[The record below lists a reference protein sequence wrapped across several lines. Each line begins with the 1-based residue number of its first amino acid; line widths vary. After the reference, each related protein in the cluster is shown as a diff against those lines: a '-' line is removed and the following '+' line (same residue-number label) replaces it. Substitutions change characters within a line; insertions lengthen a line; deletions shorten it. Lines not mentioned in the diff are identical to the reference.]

1 MNCAG
6 AREWLGA
13 LVDDALDP
21 AEAAEVRAHLD
32 ACDACRAHLAEIEAV
47 VDLVREIPDPDVPEG
62 FAADVVARLP
72 RKRVPA
78 AIKWL
83 VPLAAAACLLLLV
96 RVAFDS
102 DKDRPAWRVADTKD
116 AAEVVSDR
124 GILAKEEGDAG
135 SAAGPA
141 IDEEASGYLGR
152 ASVSGKMPP
161 PASGPQEEW
170 REAPADSPAPDPAP
184 EPEAVS
190 SPPVGKGEP
199 ARPPAPAKPM
209 RSQAG
214 GRKYAVRG
222 AEPDTAA
229 GVILAE
235 LRRKRTRE
243 ARGDEPAGEKV
254 VQGRAGEVSG
264 MLLYLT
270 PGELEFVTCLLEERP
285 GVRVARLNG
294 HGKKKDRSR
303 EERDASGDGDEHDSA
318 ARRLRVELRF
328 R

>member
-47 VDLVREIPDPDVPEG
+47 VDLVREIPDPGVPEG
-62 FAADVVARLP
+62 FAAEVVARLP

-83 VPLAAAACLLLLV
+83 APLAAAACLLLLV
-96 RVAFDS
+96 RVGFDS
-102 DKDRPAWRVADTKD
+102 DKDRPAWQVAETKNE
-116 AAEVVSDR
+116 AQATRDR
-124 GILAKEEGDAG
+124 GVLTEEGDAG
-135 SAAGPA
+135 SATGPA

-152 ASVSGKMPP
+152 ATAPGKMPH
-161 PASGPQEEW
+161 PASGPMEEL
-170 REAPADSPAPDPAP
+170 REAPADAPAPDPEAAP
-184 EPEAVS
+184 ERVAERERAAP
-190 SPPVGKGEP
+190 SPP
-199 ARPPAPAKPM
+199 AKS
-209 RSQAG
+209 RRFAG
-214 GRKYAVRG
+214 DGRKYAVRG

-235 LRRKRTRE
+235 LRRKRARE
-243 ARGDEPAGEKV
+243 AQGDEPAGEKV

-303 EERDASGDGDEHDSA
+303 GERADLDAGDGDDRA